1 MQFNPAAF
9 LEGKLQTEDKALIA
23 EAIPLMKWCH
33 YKRGDL
39 IVKEGNPIADY
50 RFLASEGVVRCIYHT
65 AAGKEITEC
74 IVSKPGSCLMPS
86 AVLSAPSP
94 VDMEALTDVDIVSF
108 SIQAVAK
115 LELKYPQILRME
127 NQVLTEC
134 WQEQW
139 ELKRIRY
146 EYNTLERYRWFCKK
160 YPGASG
166 KLKNKHIASF
176 LDMTPPTLSNVR
188 RQLAEELAEEE

>member
-23 EAIPLMKWCH
+23 EAIRLMNWCH

-39 IVKEGNPIADY
+39 IVKEGNPVADY

-108 SIQAVAK
+108 PIQAVAE

-139 ELKRIRY
+139 ELKRTRRESPPPMQGRCRKTEEYLSVQPPRHSDCIRK
-146 EYNTLERYRWFCKK
+146 YRGTDRSA
-160 YPGASG
+160 PVPA
-166 KLKNKHIASF
+166 APQP
-176 LDMTPPTLSNVR
+176 TPFHGF
-188 RQLAEELAEEE
+188 

>member
-1 MQFNPAAF
+1 
-9 LEGKLQTEDKALIA
+9 
-23 EAIPLMKWCH
+23 
-33 YKRGDL
+33 
-39 IVKEGNPIADY
+39 
-50 RFLASEGVVRCIYHT
+50 
-65 AAGKEITEC
+65 
-74 IVSKPGSCLMPS
+74 MPS